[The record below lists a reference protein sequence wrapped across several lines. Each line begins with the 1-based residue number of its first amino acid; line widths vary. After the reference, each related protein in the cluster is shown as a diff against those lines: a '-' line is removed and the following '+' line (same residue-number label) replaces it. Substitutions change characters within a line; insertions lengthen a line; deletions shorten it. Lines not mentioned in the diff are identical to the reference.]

1 MYKVRDL
8 HGVLATPWGCWN
20 EGEAFVPPPTL
31 PREILRNW
39 MEKGVIVTDEAG
51 PDVEELLDEV
61 DVLTTMDRK
70 QLRTVI
76 STNKQQLGTV
86 KPRQSWTDD
95 VIRQA
100 IRDIAEVSTLTISAA
115 EAPASL

>member
-1 MYKVRDL
+1 MYKVREL

-20 EGEAFVPPPTL
+20 EGDAFVPPPTL
-31 PREILRNW
+31 PREILRTW

-51 PDVEELLDEV
+51 PDVEEILDEM
-61 DVLTTMDRK
+61 DALTPMDRK
-70 QLRTVI
+70 QLLTLI
-76 STNKQQLGTV
+76 STNKSQLGTI

-100 IRDIAEVSTLTISAA
+100 IRDVAEVSTLTLPPA
-115 EAPASL
+115 ETPSSL